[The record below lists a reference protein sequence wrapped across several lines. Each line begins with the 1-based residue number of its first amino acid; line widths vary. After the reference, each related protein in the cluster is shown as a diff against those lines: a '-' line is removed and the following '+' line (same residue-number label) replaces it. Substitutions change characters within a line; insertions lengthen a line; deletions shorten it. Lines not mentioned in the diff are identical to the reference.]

1 MVVLQVEDGYPT
13 GGRWLSYRWK
23 MVVLQVEAGS
33 LQIGDRIRLVIRGSE
48 LVIPNHWQMV
58 GLHDLWR

>member
-1 MVVLQVEDGYPT
+1 
-13 GGRWLSYRWK
+13 